1 MRPVLVMDPFL
12 LSSSSISPFI
22 KDSPFPSIHPST
34 PNRPCFLFLFY
45 LPFYGIRFC
54 KLYIRSFM
62 NKERCSFSFRF
73 VISLCIVIP
82 TLPYSFFVVFDF
94 GKTRIRDSLYK
105 KNVSF
110 SSFRFSPSRYL
121 ILLLFIYTFFFVAVR
136 CSSLSSLIFRCRAS
150 LIIWQDSPISPLM
163 RKTCCK
169 SHSISET
176 FK

>member
-1 MRPVLVMDPFL
+1 MDPFL

-121 ILLLFIYTFFFVAVR
+121 ILLLFIYTFFFR
-136 CSSLSSLIFRCRAS
+136 RRSLLLLIVTYF
-150 LIIWQDSPISPLM
+150 PLPCLSYYLA
-163 RKTCCK
+163 RLP
-169 SHSISET
+169 H
-176 FK
+176 FPFNA